1 MRRLNSSSLLPLLIM
16 FALIGYCL
24 PWVLTPASGLSLGAY
39 DLAEWSSLHPVVRQ
53 TIPFLWT
60 TLALRIP
67 LAILGILLATY
78 VRKISHQIPIA
89 ILCLLVAAIALL
101 PPLEFFTT
109 YRDDPNYRQ
118 QFILVLLTLIIG
130 IPTVIGKPKRLQRGA
145 LIALSVLGIISSAI
159 GLYQAQSLL
168 QGFDL
173 HTAIGSGGIITSIA
187 LAAVTCI
194 YITKQSS

>member
-53 TIPFLWT
+53 TVPFLWT

>member
-1 MRRLNSSSLLPLLIM
+1 MRRLNSLTLVPLLIA

-24 PWVLTPASGLSLGAY
+24 PWIITPATSLSLGAY
-39 DLAEWSSLHPVVRQ
+39 DLAEWSSLDPAVRQ
-53 TIPFLWT
+53 SVPFLWT
-60 TLALRIP
+60 ALALRIP
-67 LAILGILLATY
+67 LAILGILIATY
-78 VRKISHQIPIA
+78 ICKKFQTPIA

-118 QFILVLLTLIIG
+118 QFVLVLLTLIIG
-130 IPTVIGKPKRLQRGA
+130 LPTTMGKPKRLHLGI
-145 LIALSVLGIISSAI
+145 LIALSVLGVLSSLV
-159 GLYQAQSLL
+159 GLYQAQNLL

-173 HTAIGSGGIITSIA
+173 LTTLGFGGVITSIA
-187 LAAVTCI
+187 LAAVAYI